1 MVNTRSRA
9 RGFLFDQL
17 SQEQRYQLQDLNNN
31 FSQHSQQSNHSQESN
46 HSQHSNENN
55 SQHYSQNDSYDFQHE
70 MGSQSSNTDTN
81 RPTYRQGDE
90 CKRHRVRDNEP
101 YSVEVTSYRR
111 RKAH

>member
-17 SQEQRYQLQDLNNN
+17 SQEQRYQLQDLQNN
-31 FSQHSQQSNHSQESN
+31 FSQESQNSNQ
-46 HSQHSNENN
+46 SQHSNENN
-55 SQHYSQNDSYDFQHE
+55 SQRYSQNDSYDFQYE

-111 RKAH
+111 RKAHK